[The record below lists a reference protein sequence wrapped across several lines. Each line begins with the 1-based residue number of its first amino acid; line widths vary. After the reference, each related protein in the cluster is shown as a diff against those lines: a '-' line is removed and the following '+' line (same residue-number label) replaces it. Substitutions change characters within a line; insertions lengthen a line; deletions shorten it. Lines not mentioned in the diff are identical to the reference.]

1 MINMKKKNRI
11 LIAGLMAIAVT
22 GGSTYAYFTSQ
33 NDLSGNSG
41 ANNPLELQITNGKV
55 EVTGVIG
62 DGQAAT
68 PNWTY
73 DVARDSTEGYKDKL
87 GQVGNIVAGIT
98 TTNNRE
104 TDITSYEN
112 KHRSPDIEGL
122 DSTDKLPEGSPDGI
136 PDEKEDVSGVKRW
149 KIGTA
154 VTGAISKARPG
165 DAFVLGGSA
174 TQIDKKGLVVTNNS
188 NLTVKVNV
196 GIKSGATTGSGA
208 DEYVTVVKALQDAGW
223 KLYINDGEITDAK
236 KTTIE
241 TALGASS
248 LVLSPNATNTIKI
261 RLEFPLTQGDTY
273 QNDGGSGHNG
283 TISSF
288 DISGLFEIKATQENN
303 PGWTN

>member
-41 ANNPLELQITNGKV
+41 ANNPLELEITNGKV

-73 DVARDSTEGYKDKL
+73 DVATKSGATDKD
-87 GQVGNIVAGIT
+87 
-98 TTNNRE
+98 
-104 TDITSYEN
+104 
-112 KHRSPDIEGL
+112 RSPDIDLNGDTTGKGWVNGTI
-122 DSTDKLPEGSPDGI
+122 DSTGNGTTSSEAADTTI
-136 PDEKEDVSGVKRW
+136 KRVT
-149 KIGTA
+149 IGTP
-154 VTGAISKARPG
+154 VTGAINYARPG

-174 TQIDKKGLVVTNNS
+174 TQSDKKGLVVTNNS

-208 DEYVTVVKALQDAGW
+208 DECVTVIKALQDAGW

-248 LVLSPNATNTIKI
+248 LVLSPNATKTIKI
-261 RLEFPLTQGDTY
+261 RLEFPLTQGNTY

-288 DISGLFEIKATQENN
+288 DISDLFEIKATQENN
-303 PGWTN
+303 PKWDESGTN